1 MPEVTTEEQRVIDFN
16 IRCQMVGG
24 YLHSGRSVTMTEAQ
38 LKFYGVTPHQV
49 ITELMNWVISEEA
62 EEVWEAEREGA
73 WQAERDE
80 AYHCDRVLPRTYVIY
95 CTKVQDKYKFKA
107 KVKA

>member
-62 EEVWEAEREGA
+62 EEVWEAAHEG
-73 WQAERDE
+73 